1 MTPRTEGEIF
11 EEQVRHI
18 ASCLWSNAGF
28 ANAQLVE
35 GRERDAI
42 FETDDVMYV
51 VEATISRQKDKI
63 DFDCQK
69 TRDLIK
75 KVRLIAPN
83 KHVRG
88 WIVTRHSP
96 TAEQANVAANYKKY
110 HIELISFEQFCA
122 KLVNVTDYFN
132 ARMNHFFGSARNVT
146 DFNDHAN
153 VGKYV
158 PVSLHELDAQGERKG
173 ARSIDDVIQDAK
185 KTGRRVVITGEYG
198 AGKSMTLREIF
209 LHLKRERERGETYR
223 FPFYINLREHWGQD
237 FPAEVLERHAR
248 HIGFA
253 EPHQL
258 VRAWRAG
265 LAILLLDGFDE
276 LAAEGWTGR
285 PERVREIRRKAT
297 KVVGALISETPPTTP
312 VFVTGRS
319 HYFDDIDELRTDLKI
334 PQNARLFV
342 IDDFSDDQ
350 IRAYLSQ
357 LKHEAPFPNWLPSRP
372 LLIGY
377 LASRKLLR
385 AIGDAG
391 ESGPAKGW
399 HSLLTMICERE
410 TALPKAEITGPEL
423 RAVMARVGT
432 LARSTH
438 SGLGPIEPE
447 ALFRAY
453 EQIMGVKPGDAAR
466 PLLLRLPGLAGSDS
480 DRAGARNFIDE
491 DLAQAAA
498 GIDMATFIKA
508 GDTEGTGLDTLRHP
522 LGRLGVEV
530 AAIETQDRKISSKEI
545 SAAIRASSS
554 KSLGILTVDCLR
566 IAAEHGEPYRGPSLE
581 IKHVEVPELDLEIEG
596 DALAKVIFE
605 GCMFDEIRIGF
616 YADPSR
622 SPRFLGCDIQTVV
635 GRVGRRDLPEGL
647 FDEHCHFENFSQ
659 FDPSTASIMRLQV
672 PEPVKVL
679 LTVLK
684 KLFLQRG
691 AGRRE
696 NAFFRGLQPAAQTY
710 VANVLKIVES
720 EGLALPTKQGGY
732 TVWVPIRRAQQ
743 RVFEILERP
752 SRTDDPAL
760 KKALALSRDS

>member
-1 MTPRTEGEIF
+1 
-11 EEQVRHI
+11 
-18 ASCLWSNAGF
+18 
-28 ANAQLVE
+28 
-35 GRERDAI
+35 
-42 FETDDVMYV
+42 
-51 VEATISRQKDKI
+51 
-63 DFDCQK
+63 
-69 TRDLIK
+69 
-75 KVRLIAPN
+75 
-83 KHVRG
+83 
-88 WIVTRHSP
+88 
-96 TAEQANVAANYKKY
+96 
-110 HIELISFEQFCA
+110 
-122 KLVNVTDYFN
+122 
-132 ARMNHFFGSARNVT
+132 
-146 DFNDHAN
+146 
-153 VGKYV
+153 
-158 PVSLHELDAQGERKG
+158 
-173 ARSIDDVIQDAK
+173 
-185 KTGRRVVITGEYG
+185 
-198 AGKSMTLREIF
+198 MTLREIF
-209 LHLKRERERGETYR
+209 LILKREREQGQTNR
-223 FPFYINLREHWGQD
+223 FPVYINLREHWGQD
-237 FPAEVLERHAR
+237 YPAEVLERHAR

-253 EPHQL
+253 KPDQL

-297 KVVGALISETPPTTP
+297 KVVGELIAQTPVTSP

-357 LKHEAPFPNWLPSRP
+357 LEHEAQFPNWLPSRP

-391 ESGPAKGW
+391 ESAPAKGW

-423 RAVMARVGT
+423 RAVLARVGT
-432 LARSTH
+432 LARSTD

-453 EQIMGVKPGDAAR
+453 EQIMKVEPGDAAR

-508 GDTEGTGLDTLRHP
+508 GNTDGTGLDTVRHP

-530 AAIETQDRKISSKEI
+530 AAIETQELEISPKEI
-545 SAAIRASSS
+545 SAAIRTCSS
-554 KSLGILTVDCLR
+554 KSLDVLILDCLR
-566 IAAEHGEPYRGPSLE
+566 IAAERDEPYRKSSVA
-581 IKHVEVPELDLEIEG
+581 IKHVEVPELDLETEG
-596 DALAKVIFE
+596 DALANVTFE
-605 GCMFDEIRIGF
+605 GCIFDKIRLGF
-616 YADPSR
+616 HTDRSR
-622 SPRFLGCDIQTVV
+622 SPHFMRCDIQMVV
-635 GRVGRRDLPEGL
+635 GCVGKQDLPEGL
-647 FDEHCHFENFSQ
+647 FDEHCHFEKFSQ
-659 FDPSTASIMRLQV
+659 FDPSTASIMRLRV

-679 LTVLK
+679 FTVLK

-696 NAFFRGLQPAAQTY
+696 NAFFRGLPPAAQRY
-710 VANVLKIVES
+710 VEDVLKIVES